1 MPSTL
6 KPLSLKWAAAAKVEK
21 WWLWTVISSCVFRSL
36 VTSVTRNTWAMTTES
51 NDDNV
56 EESWHTE
63 PRAVITEPA
72 SIRSLLNLRLVIF
85 CSSIASI
92 STITDHCR
100 RICTDILWS
109 CRRSDPCS
117 PWSEKTSLTVTLRWL
132 SKVYG
137 DCWTQI
143 GLSSQLHNGCSL
155 QVVCK

>member
-6 KPLSLKWAAAAKVEK
+6 KPFLLKWAAAAKVEK
-21 WWLWTVISSCVFRSL
+21 WWLWMVISSCAFRSL
-36 VTSVTRNTWAMTTES
+36 VTSVTRDTWAMTTES

-63 PRAVITEPA
+63 ARAVITEPV
-72 SIRSLLNLRLVIF
+72 SIRSIFNLRLVIF

-100 RICTDILWS
+100 RIYS
-109 CRRSDPCS
+109 CRRSDPCC
-117 PWSEKTSLTVTLRWL
+117 PWSEKTSLPVTLRWL
-132 SKVYG
+132 SKAYG

-143 GLSSQLHNGCSL
+143 GSASQLHNGCSL
-155 QVVCK
+155 RVVCK